1 MEASNPFF
9 IGKLCVDPENKYAHP
24 ERVQCVRTF
33 ERLSYLCTNNVL
45 RLQKGSVTFRPSQE
59 IIADPNNLEEKEK
72 EKQIAKKKEEQTQK
86 EETKIV
92 FVIKGSQHSIA
103 YFCYAYYL

>member
-45 RLQKGSVTFRPSQE
+45 RLQHGSVTVRPSQD
-59 IIADPNNLEEKEK
+59 IMADPNNLEEKEKEK

-92 FVIKGSQHSIA
+92 FVIKGSQHSKNEN
-103 YFCYAYYL
+103 